1 MDLDPRR
8 LQTLLAVHREG
19 GVSGAAE
26 LLRLTPSAVSQ
37 QLRALERDVGIAL
50 FDRGE
55 RAVQLT
61 AAGLALVGPAEQI
74 ERALDVAATE
84 MGERQAAIAGTVAI
98 GAFQSAIKA
107 VVAPA
112 LMELRHVHPQL
123 EVRVKE
129 VPDAQVA
136 RLVRSG
142 ELDLGT
148 VEVRQQHPTSR
159 GLAEVPLLDDPWV
172 VVCPALW
179 TERTVRQLASRTWIS
194 TFDDART
201 DALSELG
208 EQAGFVPTVLHRCVE
223 YPSVLALVAA
233 GAGAAVVP
241 SLALQLFG
249 SSGLR
254 TLPVPGLGRRTITV
268 LHRSTRKEPTAAV
281 RAVIEALAAA
291 AGQL

>member
-19 GVSGAAE
+19 GVSGAADV
-26 LLRLTPSAVSQ
+26 LRLTPSAVSQ
-37 QLRALERDVGIAL
+37 QLRALEREAGLAL
-50 FDRGE
+50 FDRSE

-61 AAGLALVGPAEQI
+61 AAGLALVAPAEQI
-74 ERALDVAATE
+74 EQALDAAAAQ
-84 MGERQAAIAGTVAI
+84 MGQRQAAIAGTVSV

-107 VVAPA
+107 VVGPA
-112 LMELRHVHPQL
+112 LASLRGVHPQL

-148 VEVRQQHPTSR
+148 VEVRQRQPLPR
-159 GLAEVPLLDDPWV
+159 GLAELPLLDDPWV
-172 VVCPALW
+172 VVCPTSW
-179 TERTVRQLASRTWIS
+179 TDRTVRQLQLRPWIS

-201 DALSELG
+201 DALGELG
-208 EQAGFVPTVLHRCVE
+208 EQVGFTPIVAHQCVE

-241 SLALQLFG
+241 SLALRLFG
-249 SSGLR
+249 SGGVR
-254 TLPVPGLGRRTITV
+254 TMSVAGLGRRTITV
-268 LHRSTRKEPTAAV
+268 LHRSARNEPTAAA
-281 RAVIEALAAA
+281 RAVIDALVTAAT
-291 AGQL
+291 GL